1 MNFFFFNSIKLKQNP
16 LLFILKK
23 RKKQKKKNPIL
34 DSLEVQ
40 KWQTSE
46 NCGEVV
52 VIGSIV
58 VGVGVGVGAEEV
70 KLEVRGGDV
79 VGEEFVAA
87 GFQGGKHQ
95 LHVAVKDAVDWF
107 HAAGE

>member
-1 MNFFFFNSIKLKQNP
+1 M
-16 LLFILKK
+16 
-23 RKKQKKKNPIL
+23 
-34 DSLEVQ
+34 Q

-70 KLEVRGGDV
+70 ELEVRGGDV
-79 VGEEFVAA
+79 VGEEVVAA
-87 GFQGGKHQ
+87 SSQGGKH
-95 LHVAVKDAVDWF
+95 
-107 HAAGE
+107 

>member
-1 MNFFFFNSIKLKQNP
+1 M
-16 LLFILKK
+16 
-23 RKKQKKKNPIL
+23 
-34 DSLEVQ
+34 Q

-70 KLEVRGGDV
+70 ELEVRGGDV
-79 VGEEFVAA
+79 IGEEVVAA
-87 GFQGGKHQ
+87 GSQGGKHR
-95 LHVAVKDAVDWF
+95 LHVTAKDAVDWF